1 MQQNFHM
8 SIFQSEKVKT
18 LLSNARFGRLSC
30 QTDPY
35 AALLR
40 DSEHV
45 KEDVLNE
52 QIPMK
57 NAYETQL
64 IQLEELI
71 IQQRKQVQAL
81 KIALDD
87 TEQRFV
93 LVKKKNKFIFFRINE
108 FYFSWLK
115 NLKMKKKK
123 KFDYKYFKIN

>member
-1 MQQNFHM
+1 
-8 SIFQSEKVKT
+8 VKT

-35 AALLR
+35 SALLR

-64 IQLEELI
+64 VQLEELI
-71 IQQRKQVQAL
+71 IQQRKQVQTL

-87 TEQRFV
+87 TEQRFISV
-93 LVKKKNKFIFFRINE
+93 RNLCFRKSIDKKNLFLF
-108 FYFSWLK
+108 
-115 NLKMKKKK
+115 
-123 KFDYKYFKIN
+123 

>member
-1 MQQNFHM
+1 
-8 SIFQSEKVKT
+8 VKT

-64 IQLEELI
+64 VQLEELI
-71 IQQRKQVQAL
+71 IQQRKQVQTL
-81 KIALDD
+81 KIALDNA
-87 TEQRFV
+87 EQRFA
-93 LVKKKNKFIFFRINE
+93 LVKKRRNLYYEMNK
-108 FYFSWLK
+108 
-115 NLKMKKKK
+115 
-123 KFDYKYFKIN
+123 

>member
-1 MQQNFHM
+1 M
-8 SIFQSEKVKT
+8 KA

-35 AALLR
+35 SALLR

-64 IQLEELI
+64 VQLEELI
-71 IQQRKQVQAL
+71 IQQRKQVQTL
-81 KIALDD
+81 KIALDNAEK
-87 TEQRFV
+87 TCT
-93 LVKKKNKFIFFRINE
+93 LV
-108 FYFSWLK
+108 S
-115 NLKMKKKK
+115 
-123 KFDYKYFKIN
+123 

>member
-1 MQQNFHM
+1 
-8 SIFQSEKVKT
+8 
-18 LLSNARFGRLSC
+18 
-30 QTDPY
+30 
-35 AALLR
+35 
-40 DSEHV
+40 
-45 KEDVLNE
+45 
-52 QIPMK
+52 MK